1 MLDSLKMMTIPPWK
15 AIVVTWKDG
24 DVMIFLIKTAEIRN
38 ENNSKAA
45 LKRRVFGVK
54 RNLSQGITLPIIY
67 SCYIRV

>member
-1 MLDSLKMMTIPPWK
+1 M
-15 AIVVTWKDG
+15 TWKDD

-38 ENNSKAA
+38 EKNSKAA

-54 RNLSQGITLPIIY
+54 RNLSHGITLPFIY